1 MSVEGVDGIFC
12 VKGNACAANINGTC
26 PEPAEGLEFGA
37 YCDKVKT
44 GVFGCKPKAAPKTAS
59 SSKKKSV
66 HKHKQAPKCGKD
78 ESPMSVE
85 GVEGVFCVK
94 GDACVADIDGE
105 CPTPQKGLEFGA
117 YCDEVKTGVM
127 GCKPYKSWEDWL
139 KDHPEDNEES
149 EEVDDDECDDDET
162 EMSVEGVE
170 GIFCVAG
177 QACVANTNGTCPE
190 PQDGLEFGAYC
201 GKVKSGVLGCK
212 PYKSEAGAQGGSAED
227 EAAHQVCEGSH
238 EEGWLKAHARRC
250 SRSTT
255 TRRTKCGL
263 GIALHDGHVYVQRTK
278 CRVNCIS

>member
-1 MSVEGVDGIFC
+1 
-12 VKGNACAANINGTC
+12 
-26 PEPAEGLEFGA
+26 
-37 YCDKVKT
+37 
-44 GVFGCKPKAAPKTAS
+44 
-59 SSKKKSV
+59 
-66 HKHKQAPKCGKD
+66 
-78 ESPMSVE
+78 
-85 GVEGVFCVK
+85 
-94 GDACVADIDGE
+94 
-105 CPTPQKGLEFGA
+105 
-117 YCDEVKTGVM
+117 M

-212 PYKSEAGAQGGSAED
+212 PYKSEAERKGGSAED

-238 EEGWLKAHARRC
+238 EEGGEGARQE
-250 SRSTT
+250 
-255 TRRTKCGL
+255 GAQEAPQL
-263 GIALHDGHVYVQRTK
+263 GGQSVVSASHCMTGMYTFSEQSVELTAFRD
-278 CRVNCIS
+278 N